1 MSNVYIDK
9 RLDTSARLYC
19 RMNFREL
26 MELLEFEQVRFHG
39 RNTVWPASQALSA
52 GLACGQAVQVPA
64 VWRERLLPSRGQ
76 ADLDGAQALIG
87 MQRWFL
93 GGEANAAATSADAVP
108 ESTVIV
114 QSTVSAITEAALG
127 AEGVRLVIA
136 PVRYAAPTLMRN
148 GARRLPDLLTG
159 PAQRRRDRE
168 ARVVAIQETT
178 APDVPGATEGA
189 IEPTAARVRRA
200 LTFDLR
206 TLIQGVAVLRDA
218 PAHFHDLVSRVVQT
232 RLWVGVGRL

>member
-39 RNTVWPASQALSA
+39 RNTVWPASQTLSA

-64 VWRERLLPSRGQ
+64 VWRERLVPWRGQ

-93 GGEANAAATSADAVP
+93 GGEANAAATSSDAAP
-108 ESTVIV
+108 EGTVIV
-114 QSTVSAITEAALG
+114 QSSVSAITEAALG

-136 PVRYAAPTLMRN
+136 PVRYAAPNLLRN
-148 GARRLPDLLTG
+148 GMRRLPDLLTG

-168 ARVVAIQETT
+168 ARVVAIQETEP
-178 APDVPGATEGA
+178 APEALHLPPGEPVP
-189 IEPTAARVRRA
+189 ARVRRA

-206 TLIQGVAVLRDA
+206 TMIQGVAVLRDA

-232 RLWVGVGRL
+232 RVWVGVGRL